1 MKGRR
6 DGHDVSGIVPVRH
19 FDEYWTGVAGTRVKL
34 PFMIERHYGQRQIV
48 EGFFTEPVEDWWEP
62 WMKEADEILDDEE
75 VINTVYEALRRR
87 HPQSG
92 TRGRMGT
99 PAEIVIRLMVL
110 KHVRG
115 WSYETLEREV
125 RANMVYRMFTR
136 IGAEKVPDAKTMGR
150 LGQALGPEVVEAV
163 HKRLVGIACEK
174 KVVRGRKLRV
184 DTTVVETNIHYPTD
198 SSLLGDGVRVLT
210 RTMQRL
216 STAVKGAGEK
226 IRNRM
231 RSASRRVMEIARA
244 GRSRGK
250 GGEQK
255 RQRAYQRLLTITGQ
269 VVRQAERSSASVTKM
284 SRRSRRVRQ
293 LQQELDRTSGL
304 VRHVMKQTKARVLG
318 NDPHFTE
325 KIVSIFEPQTEVIR
339 KGKASKPTEF
349 GKMVKIQEAE
359 NQIITS
365 YEVYEKKPNDSDL
378 LVKAVEEHCERL
390 GQIPDLVAADAAFHS
405 PSQKAAVQAMGVKH
419 ISVPNR
425 PTKNPVIRRI
435 QKTRWFR
442 KGQKWRTGCEGR
454 ISVLKR
460 RHGLDRCRYR
470 GQDGMNRWVGFG
482 VIADNLINIGRVL
495 ATQA

>member
-1 MKGRR
+1 
-6 DGHDVSGIVPVRH
+6 
-19 FDEYWTGVAGTRVKL
+19 
-34 PFMIERHYGQRQIV
+34 MIERHYGQRQIA
-48 EGFFTEPVEDWWEP
+48 EGFFNEPIEDWWEP
-62 WMKEADEILDDEE
+62 WMKVADEVLDDEE
-75 VINTVYEALRRR
+75 LINTVYEALRRR
-87 HPQSG
+87 HPQSA

-150 LGQALGPEVVEAV
+150 LGHALGPEVVEAV
-163 HKRLVGIACEK
+163 HKRLVGIANEK

-210 RTMQRL
+210 RTMRRL
-216 STAVKGAGEK
+216 SDAVKGTGEK

-231 RSASRRVMEIARA
+231 RSASRRVMEIARVS
-244 GRSRGK
+244 RSRGN

-269 VVRQAERSSASVTKM
+269 VVCQAERSSECVSQM
-284 SRRSRRVRQ
+284 RRRTRRVRQ
-293 LQQELDRTSGL
+293 LQQELDRVTEL
-304 VRHVMKQTKARVLG
+304 VRHVIKQTKVRIFG
-318 NDPHFTE
+318 SDTHFTE
-325 KIVSIFEPQTEVIR
+325 KVVSLFEPQTEVIR

-378 LVKAVEEHCERL
+378 LLKAVEEHRERL

-405 PSQKAAVQAMGVKH
+405 PTQKAAIAEMGVKH

-425 PTKNPVIRRI
+425 PTKNPLIRKT
-435 QKTRWFR
+435 QKSRWFR

-495 ATQA
+495 TTQV

>member
-1 MKGRR
+1 MKR
-6 DGHDVSGIVPVRH
+6 
-19 FDEYWTGVAGTRVKL
+19 
-34 PFMIERHYGQRQIV
+34 
-48 EGFFTEPVEDWWEP
+48 
-62 WMKEADEILDDEE
+62 ADEILDDEE
-75 VINTVYEALRRR
+75 LIDTVYEALRRR
-87 HPQSG
+87 HPQSA

-136 IGAEKVPDAKTMGR
+136 IGAEKVPDAKTMGK
-150 LGQALGPEVVEAV
+150 LGQALGPEVVESV
-163 HKRLVGIACEK
+163 HARIVGIACEHK
-174 KVVRGRKLRV
+174 IVRGRKLRV

-216 STAVKGAGEK
+216 NSVVKTTTDK

-231 RSASRRVMEIARA
+231 RSTARRVMEIARA
-244 GRSRGK
+244 SRSRGK
-250 GGEQK
+250 GVEEK
-255 RQRAYQRLLTITGQ
+255 RKRSYQRLLTITGQ
-269 VVRQAERSSASVTKM
+269 VVRQAERTSQAVTEMK
-284 SRRSRRVRQ
+284 RRPQRARRM
-293 LQQELDRTSGL
+293 QQELDRMIGL
-304 VRHVMKQTKARVLG
+304 VRQVMRQTKARIFA
-318 NDPHFTE
+318 DDTHFTD
-325 KIVSIFEPQTEVIR
+325 KVVSVFEPQTEVIR

-365 YEVYEKKPNDSDL
+365 YEVYEKRPNDSDL
-378 LVKAVEEHCERL
+378 LVKAVEEHRDRL
-390 GQIPDLVAADAAFHS
+390 GQVPDLVAADAAFYSHANETALR
-405 PSQKAAVQAMGVKH
+405 KMGVKRV
-419 ISVPNR
+419 SVPNR
-425 PTKNPVIRRI
+425 PTKNPERRKI

-442 KGQKWRTGCEGR
+442 KGQKWRTGSEGR

-470 GQDGMNRWVGFG
+470 GLDGMSRWVGFG
-482 VIADNLINIGRVL
+482 VIADNLINMGRVL
-495 ATQA
+495 AAQA

>member
-1 MKGRR
+1 
-6 DGHDVSGIVPVRH
+6 
-19 FDEYWTGVAGTRVKL
+19 
-34 PFMIERHYGQRQIV
+34 MIERHYGQRQIA

-62 WMKEADEILDDEE
+62 WMKQADEILDDEE
-75 VINTVYEALRRR
+75 LINTVYEALRRR
-87 HPQSG
+87 HPQSA

-163 HKRLVGIACEK
+163 HKRLIGIACEK

-210 RTMQRL
+210 RTMRRL
-216 STAVKGAGEK
+216 STALKGVGEK

-231 RSASRRVMEIARA
+231 RSVSRRVMEIAKA
-244 GRSRGK
+244 SRSRGK

-269 VVRQAERSSASVTKM
+269 VVSQAERSSASVTKM
-284 SRRSRRVRQ
+284 SRRPRRVGQ
-293 LQQELDRTSGL
+293 LQQQLDQTAGL
-304 VRHVMKQTKARVLG
+304 VRHVMKQTKARVFG

-365 YEVYEKKPNDSDL
+365 YEVYEKKPNDSEL
-378 LVKAVEEHCERL
+378 LVKAVEEHYDRL

-405 PSQKAAVQAMGVKH
+405 PSQKAAVQEMGVKH
-419 ISVPNR
+419 ISIPNR

-482 VIADNLINIGRVL
+482 VIADNLINIGRAL

>member
-1 MKGRR
+1 MSDRYF
-6 DGHDVSGIVPVRH
+6 SLS
-19 FDEYWTGVAGTRVKL
+19 WTEADTLGLDAWV
-34 PFMIERHYGQRQIV
+34 MIERHYGQRQIA
-48 EGFFTEPVEDWWEP
+48 EGFFSEPSEDWWEP

-75 VINTVYEALRRR
+75 LIDTVYEALRQR
-87 HPQSG
+87 HPQSA
-92 TRGRMGT
+92 TRGRRGT

-150 LGQALGPEVVEAV
+150 LGQALGPEVVEDV
-163 HKRLVGIACEK
+163 HKRLVGIAREQK
-174 KVVRGRKLRV
+174 IVRGRKLRV

-216 STAVKGAGEK
+216 NSVVRTTTGK

-231 RSASRRVMEIARA
+231 RSTSRRVMEIARA
-244 GRSRGK
+244 SRSRGR
-250 GGEQK
+250 GVEEK
-255 RQRAYQRLLTITGQ
+255 RKRSYQRLLTITGQ
-269 VVRQAERSSASVTKM
+269 VVRQAERTSQAGAEMK
-284 SRRSRRVRQ
+284 RRPQRVRRM
-293 LQQELDRTSGL
+293 QQELDRMIGL
-304 VRHVMKQTKARVLG
+304 VGRVMKQAKARIFT
-318 NDPHFTE
+318 DDTHFAD
-325 KIVSIFEPQTEVIR
+325 KVVSVFEPQTEVIR

-365 YEVYEKKPNDSDL
+365 YEVYEKRPNDSDL
-378 LVKAVEEHCERL
+378 LVKAVEEHRDRL
-390 GQIPDLVAADAAFHS
+390 GHLPELVAADAAFHS
-405 PSQKAAVQAMGVKH
+405 TANETAIQKMGVRH
-419 ISVPNR
+419 VSVPNR
-425 PTKNPVIRRI
+425 PTRNPVRRKI

-442 KGQKWRTGCEGR
+442 KGQKWRTGSEGR

-470 GQDGMNRWVGFG
+470 GPDGMDRWVGFG
-482 VIADNLINIGRVL
+482 VIADNLINMGRIL
-495 ATQA
+495 AAQC

>member
-1 MKGRR
+1 
-6 DGHDVSGIVPVRH
+6 
-19 FDEYWTGVAGTRVKL
+19 
-34 PFMIERHYGQRQIV
+34 MIERHYGQRQIA
-48 EGFFTEPVEDWWEP
+48 EGFFNEPIEDWWEP
-62 WMKEADEILDDEE
+62 WMKKADEILDDEE
-75 VINTVYEALRRR
+75 LIDIVYEALRRR
-87 HPQSG
+87 HPQSA
-92 TRGRMGT
+92 TRGRLGT
-99 PAEIVIRLMVL
+99 PAEIVIRVMVL

-150 LGQALGPEVVEAV
+150 LGQALGPEVVESV
-163 HKRLVGIACEK
+163 HKRLVGIAREK
-174 KVVRGRKLRV
+174 RVVQGRKLRV

-216 STAVKGAGEK
+216 STAIKSTGEK
-226 IRNRM
+226 IRNRI

-244 GRSRGK
+244 SRSRGNS
-250 GGEQK
+250 GEQK
-255 RQRAYQRLLTITGQ
+255 RQRAYQRLLIITGQ
-269 VVRQAERSSASVTKM
+269 VVRQAARSSQSVAKM
-284 SRRSRRVRQ
+284 ARRTRRVRQ
-293 LQQELDRTSGL
+293 LQQELDRMTGL
-304 VRHVMKQTKARVLG
+304 VQQVMRQTKVRVFG
-318 NDPHFTE
+318 SNVHFTE
-325 KIVSIFEPQTEVIR
+325 KIVSLFEPQTEVIR

-365 YEVYEKKPNDSDL
+365 YEVYDNRPNDSDL
-378 LVKAVEEHCERL
+378 LVKAVEEHRERL
-390 GQIPDLVAADAAFHS
+390 GQIPDLIAADAAFHS
-405 PSQKAAVQAMGVKH
+405 PTQKAAIEEMGVKH

-425 PTKNPVIRRI
+425 PTKNPAIRKI

-482 VIADNLINIGRVL
+482 VIADNLINIGRIL
-495 ATQA
+495 AAKA

>member
-1 MKGRR
+1 
-6 DGHDVSGIVPVRH
+6 
-19 FDEYWTGVAGTRVKL
+19 
-34 PFMIERHYGQRQIV
+34 MIERHYGQRQIA
-48 EGFFTEPVEDWWEP
+48 EGFFNAPIEDWWEP
-62 WMKEADEILDDEE
+62 WMKKADEILDDEE
-75 VINTVYEALRRR
+75 LIETVYEALRRR
-87 HPQSG
+87 HPQSA

-136 IGAEKVPDAKTMGR
+136 IGAENVPDAKTMGR
-150 LGQALGPEVVEAV
+150 LGQALGPEIVERV
-163 HKRLVGIACEK
+163 HERLVGIARERK
-174 KVVRGRKLRV
+174 IVRGRKLRV

-216 STAVKGAGEK
+216 NSFVSVAVGH

-231 RSASRRVMEIARA
+231 RGTTRRVMEIARA
-244 GRSRGK
+244 SRSRGK
-250 GGEQK
+250 GVEEK
-255 RQRAYQRLLTITGQ
+255 RKRSYQRLLTITGQ
-269 VVRQAERSSASVTKM
+269 VVRQAERASQAVTKM
-284 SRRSRRVRQ
+284 KRRPRRVQ
-293 LQQELDRTSGL
+293 QMQQELDRMIGL
-304 VRHVMKQTKARVLG
+304 VRHVMKQTKARIFS
-318 NDPHFTE
+318 DDTHFTD
-325 KIVSIFEPQTEVIR
+325 KVLSVFEPQTEVIR
-339 KGKASKPTEF
+339 KGKASKPNEF

-365 YEVYEKKPNDSDL
+365 YAVYEKRPNDSDL
-378 LVKAVEEHCERL
+378 LVKAVEEHHHRL
-390 GQIPDLVAADAAFHS
+390 GQVPDVVAADAAFHS
-405 PSQKAAVQAMGVKH
+405 PTNKLVIQRMGVKY

-425 PTKNPVIRRI
+425 STKNPALRKM

-442 KGQKWRTGCEGR
+442 KGQRWRTGSEGR

-482 VIADNLINIGRVL
+482 VIADNLINMGRVL